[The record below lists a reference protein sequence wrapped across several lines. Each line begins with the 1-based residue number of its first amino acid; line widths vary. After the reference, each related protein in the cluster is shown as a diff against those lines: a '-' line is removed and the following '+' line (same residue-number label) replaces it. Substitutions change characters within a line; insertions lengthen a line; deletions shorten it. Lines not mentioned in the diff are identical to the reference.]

1 MLLDGDL
8 EGAGAWADGLTGL
21 PPDQPLQWLEEPQL
35 TRARVLVAGS
45 LTRDP
50 AQTWQVL
57 DSLKEIVERTHNARH
72 AIELL
77 ALRAVALEAQGE
89 PDRADAELRRAIDL
103 ARPGGFV
110 RPFVDLGQP
119 MQTLLARIADQGQA
133 AETVRRLLEAFP
145 SDHPRPVAAGP
156 ASSRP
161 HSARKLA
168 LAEPLTSRELEVLSL
183 LRGPLSLK
191 EIALQLHIAPATVKR
206 HSINIYAK
214 LGVSTRRRA
223 VARAEELDL
232 LPAH

>member
-1 MLLDGDL
+1 
-8 EGAGAWADGLTGL
+8 
-21 PPDQPLQWLEEPQL
+21 L
-35 TRARVLVAGS
+35 TRARVLVARS
-45 LTRDP
+45 LIRDP

-72 AIELL
+72 AIEIL

-89 PDRADAELRRAIDL
+89 PDRADAELKQAIDL

-110 RPFVDLGQP
+110 RPFLDLGQP
-119 MQTLLARIADQGQA
+119 MQTLLARVAGQGQA
-133 AETVRRLLEAFP
+133 GEYVQRLLTVFP
-145 SDHPRPVAAGP
+145 SEHPISVAPTSPAPSGP
-156 ASSRP
+156 NSTGNLS
-161 HSARKLA
+161 

-191 EIALQLHIAPATVKR
+191 EIALQLHISPATVKR

-223 VARAEELDL
+223 VARAEELG
-232 LPAH
+232 LPPAL